1 VGGNSK
7 ENILRKFLVT
17 SMVGGVMAA
26 GALLMPAN
34 AAGGTYSTPVAD
46 ITAQGD
52 PTTQTGAIIVDGNG
66 TVPGPIGGGYIGVDS
81 KEGVVGCASGTYT
94 GSGDNVI
101 TAIPP
106 AVPPAAPNPANPC
119 TPKP

>member
-1 VGGNSK
+1 M
-7 ENILRKFLVT
+7 RKFLVT

-34 AAGGTYSTPVAD
+34 AAGGKYSTPVAD

-81 KEGVVGCASGTYT
+81 NEGVVGCATGTYT

-101 TAIPP
+101 TKVP
-106 AVPPAAPNPANPC
+106 PPAAAPAPPDPNSTC
-119 TPKP
+119 TPTP